1 MTIERVGAHLNLSPR
16 SPHVSSLVHERYLF
30 VPMVRTS
37 QTTFGTEISGHRKNP
52 SGSLH
57 WSLNPASF
65 S

>member
-1 MTIERVGAHLNLSPR
+1 MTIERVGAHFNLSPR

-37 QTTFGTEISGHRKNP
+37 QTTFGTEIFGHRKNP

-57 WSLNPASF
+57 
-65 S
+65 